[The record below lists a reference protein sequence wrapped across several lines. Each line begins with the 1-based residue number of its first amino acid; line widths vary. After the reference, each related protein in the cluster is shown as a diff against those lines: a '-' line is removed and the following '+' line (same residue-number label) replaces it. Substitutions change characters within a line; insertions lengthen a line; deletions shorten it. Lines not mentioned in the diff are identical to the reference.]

1 MKSTFVELAMHLA
14 IVLPL
19 ILLTLTNR
27 KGETLKIVAVFAL
40 YFLMHGLLL
49 YLPTEFESLRLTNG
63 NWNWS
68 GKVYALL
75 GSLLFL
81 ALYRK
86 FDLKDYFLTLKQH
99 KDFLKHGLIAI
110 FVIFVLKG
118 LFNVL
123 YLSPT
128 EWDMESLLFQA
139 TMPGLDEEIA
149 FRGIMLGLLTKILK
163 PARRPLFHPAIYVT
177 ALLFG
182 MAHGLYLNDSFELSY
197 NISSLLITALLG
209 VAWAWMTLKSGS
221 ILMALVS
228 HNLGN
233 VTSQVIS
240 MGK

>member
-1 MKSTFVELAMHLA
+1 MKSTFIELALHLA
-14 IVLPL
+14 IVLPI

-68 GKVYALL
+68 GKLYAIL

-81 ALYRK
+81 SLYRK
-86 FDLKDYFLTLKQH
+86 FALKDYFLTLKQN
-99 KDFLKHGLIAI
+99 KAFLKHGVIAI
-110 FVIFVLKG
+110 FVILVVKG

-123 YLSPT
+123 YLSPSD
-128 EWDMESLLFQA
+128 WDLETLLFQA

-163 PARRPLFHPAIYVT
+163 SPKQTILHPAIYVT

-182 MAHGLYLNDSFELSY
+182 MAHGLHLGDSLQLSY
-197 NISSLLITALLG
+197 NISSMVITALLG

-221 ILMALVS
+221 ILLALVS

-233 VTSQVIS
+233 VTSQMIS

>member
-1 MKSTFVELAMHLA
+1 MKCTFVELALHLA

-19 ILLTLTNR
+19 ILLTLTDWKR
-27 KGETLKIVAVFAL
+27 ETLKILAVFAL

-68 GKVYALL
+68 GKIYAIL

-81 ALYRK
+81 SIYRK
-86 FDLKDYFLTLKQH
+86 FALRDYFLTLRQDN
-99 KDFLKHGLIAI
+99 DFLKHGLTAI
-110 FVIFVLKG
+110 LIILIVKG
-118 LFNVL
+118 VFNFL

-128 EWDMESLLFQA
+128 EWDLESLLFQA

-221 ILMALVS
+221 ILLALVS

-233 VTSQVIS
+233 VASQVIS